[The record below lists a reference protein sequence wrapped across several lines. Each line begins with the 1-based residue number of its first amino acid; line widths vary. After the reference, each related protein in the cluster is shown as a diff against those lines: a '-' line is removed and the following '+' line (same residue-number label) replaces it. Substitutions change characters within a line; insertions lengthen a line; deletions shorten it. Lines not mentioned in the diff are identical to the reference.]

1 MRTPSSGWLRPGPR
15 SYPDGVIHWTD
26 EVGEGWDEVL
36 AELTRVFELSRAAAQ
51 AGESLVYVVRQ
62 DDLLGRRGAGNAMV
76 ATGLLSAA
84 RTAALEGARKG
95 WTANVVAYDED
106 ADRGAVQAWAQR
118 LLEAGDVT
126 GELVRVGSGH
136 VGKTLA

>member
-1 MRTPSSGWLRPGPR
+1 MS
-15 SYPDGVIHWTD
+15 GVIHWAE
-26 EVGEGWDEVL
+26 EVGDDWARVR
-36 AELTRVFELSRAAAQ
+36 AELTRAFEVSRASAQ
-51 AGESLVYVVRQ
+51 AEQSFVYVVKQ
-62 DDLLGRRGAGNAMV
+62 DDLLGRRGPGNAMV

-95 WTANVVAYDED
+95 WTANVVAYDEGTD
-106 ADRGAVQAWAQR
+106 LGAVQVWAQR

-126 GELVRVGSGH
+126 GDLVHLGPGH

>member
-1 MRTPSSGWLRPGPR
+1 M
-15 SYPDGVIHWTD
+15 IHWTD

-51 AGESLVYVVRQ
+51 AEDSIVYVVRQ

-95 WTANVVAYDED
+95 WTANVVAYDEE
-106 ADRGAVQAWAQR
+106 ADREAVQAWAQR
-118 LLEAGDVT
+118 LLDSGDVT
-126 GELVRVGSGH
+126 GELVRVGPGH
-136 VGKTLA
+136 VGKTLP